1 MISEGR
7 VMMKNNLIYILLV
20 LISLSISALSEEKVS
35 STASDGSPK
44 LDRMDSTDIDN
55 LLYGYPAEGYGVIT
69 KDPEKRMIDEDPLEG
84 VKDNDLQQ
92 VLSTSY
98 EAGSAEPD
106 WVDALTMASL
116 TGDMALPGLN
126 EVAAPDYK
134 GLLGKMAGLSP
145 ESASKKKVTKAL
157 RIMAV
162 KGSDSEGCRRT
173 LISAD
178 QKIRCNIDST
188 ADALE
193 RSSLT
198 SKNLLKQQSQFLN
211 RIRLK
216 AELSMS
222 PD

>member
-1 MISEGR
+1 
-7 VMMKNNLIYILLV
+7 VMKNNSIYILLV
-20 LISLSISALSEEKVS
+20 LISLSISALAEEKVS
-35 STASDGSPK
+35 SLASDESPK
-44 LDRMDSTDIDN
+44 LVHVDSTDIDK
-55 LLYGYPAEGYGVIT
+55 LLYGYPAEGYGGIT
-69 KDPEKRMIDEDPLEG
+69 KDSEKQMQIVDEDQLG
-84 VKDNDLQQ
+84 DAGGYDLQQ
-92 VLSTSY
+92 ISSTSY
-98 EAGSAEPD
+98 EGSSAGSD
-106 WVDALTMASL
+106 WIDALTMESF
-116 TGDMALPGLN
+116 TEDMGLPGLN
-126 EVAAPDYK
+126 EVAVSDYK

-145 ESASKKKVTKAL
+145 KSASKKKVTKAL

-216 AELSMS
+216 AELSMIS
-222 PD
+222 ASA